1 MYLDFELDFLP
12 IDVSSKGATV
22 RMRERIR
29 AAIAA
34 QCVPSPWSGPVSVEI
49 SAWHRRPFDLDNVA
63 KQVLD
68 SLIQPLAARDG
79 SAFQA
84 VAGLPDDDVRHVDAV
99 YVRGSL
105 EKFTKIRVKV
115 FPTHSEETLRLDDPH
130 LR

>member
-1 MYLDFELDFLP
+1 LLTFRTIFDFELDFLP

-34 QCVPSPWSGPVSVEI
+34 QCEPSPWSRPVSVEI
-49 SAWHRRPFDLDNVA
+49 SPWHRRAFDLDNVA
-63 KQVLD
+63 KQLLD
-68 SLIQPLAARDG
+68 SLIQPLALRDG

-84 VAGLPDDDVRHVDAV
+84 IAGLPDDDVRYVTAV

-105 EKFTKIRVKV
+105 EKFTKVRVKV
-115 FPTHSEETLRLDDPH
+115 FPMRIPGQCD
-130 LR
+130 R